1 MEAKI
6 LSVSKQNIADNLTYT
21 DIQEIEQFAG
31 MMAGVCYMHTPFFDS
46 PVTDPKKAQKRFE
59 RVAETGHHSIADHS
73 FITVLF
79 ENIPKMTAMIL
90 NSVGF
95 YNTSEKSGR
104 YTVMGCCG
112 NEYRENIDLYHKW
125 VGILNEKIKEYDP
138 EIDDKLREKLSL
150 ENARYMISVFA
161 PTTTMTYTTSIRMW
175 SYIRQFCSVYIS
187 CWDDN
192 GASLDLVRSP
202 FNDKVLE
209 CIKYLYKAL
218 TDTHL
223 YDEHIV
229 DNKAR
234 NFQFL
239 AKQTDYNIWDAK
251 ESYNENY
258 LIKYKV
264 SFASLAQQHRHRT
277 LRYFM
282 CYDGSEESRFYV
294 PKILRGTDL
303 EKEWLKD
310 LNSLKE
316 TYPIATLVD
325 VVETGLITDFMYKC
339 DERLCGRTQLETMDN
354 CIENLIKFDREYNKS
369 KFMEGQLKCHIKDG
383 KVLMKCNRI
392 HCKEPCYW
400 GPIKAQRKLI

>member
-6 LSVSKQNIADNLTYT
+6 LSVSKQNIANNLTDT
-21 DIQEIEQFAG
+21 DIQEIEQYSG

-46 PVTDPKKAQKRFE
+46 PVTDPEKSQKRFK

-73 FITVLF
+73 FVTVLF

-104 YTVMGCCG
+104 YTVMSDD
-112 NEYRENIDLYHKW
+112 NEKYSQNQKLYHKW
-125 VGILNEKIKEYDP
+125 VQIFEDVIKSYDS
-138 EIDDKLREKLSL
+138 EIDNKLREKLSL
-150 ENARYMISVFA
+150 ENARYMLSVFA
-161 PTTTMTYTTSIRMW
+161 PSTTMTYTTSIRMW

-187 CWDDN
+187 CWDDG
-192 GASLDLVRSP
+192 GASLDLKRTK
-202 FNDKVLE
+202 FNNEVLQ
-209 CIKYLYKAL
+209 CIKDLYNCI
-218 TDTHL
+218 TRMNL
-223 YDEHIV
+223 YDAHIV

-239 AKQTDYNIWDAK
+239 AKQTDYNIWNSK
-251 ESYNENY
+251 EHYDENY

-264 SFASLAQQHRHRT
+264 SFASLAQLHRHRT
-277 LRYFM
+277 LKYFM

-294 PKILRGTDL
+294 PRILRGTDL
-303 EKEWLKD
+303 EKEWLED
-310 LNSLKE
+310 LNILKE

-369 KFMEGQLKCHIKDG
+369 KFMEGQLKWHIKDG
-383 KVLMKCNRI
+383 IVLMKCNRI

-400 GPIKAQRKLI
+400 GPIKTQRKLI